1 LQQIKYHAGRKE
13 FVQTTTAREGH
24 SKMKKIVL
32 ALTCVFLLGC
42 AAGQQPQLTYEGITF
57 ETGKSRKVVMHA
69 IINVVEDEGFSVG
82 SSNEKQGIIV
92 CEPRKMLDG
101 VLTEKTEGKS
111 WNIQTKA
118 STFNHRIQ
126 FSANVSPDG
135 IVKLE
140 TLVMATNA
148 AHSIDRDKSEKLA
161 RYYEKKI
168 KKALP

>member
-1 LQQIKYHAGRKE
+1 MKE
-13 FVQTTTAREGH
+13 
-24 SKMKKIVL
+24 IVL
-32 ALTCVFLLGC
+32 ALACVFLFGC
-42 AAGQQPQLTYEGITF
+42 ATGQQPQVTSEGTTF

-82 SSNEKQGIIV
+82 STNEKQGIII

-168 KKALP
+168 KKNLR